1 MENLSTKP
9 AAPPPSPRK
18 HASALWVSQRRPF
31 PKLLSKSKPPLQQDS
46 CSYQEAGGH
55 PWGGGGGGR
64 LAPPRALQ
72 LDPAATPGS
81 DVLEN
86 SPLPRPPGEGV
97 HSMKW
102 G

>member
-55 PWGGGGGGR
+55 PWGGGRGR
-64 LAPPRALQ
+64 GALGPAPGPATRPCCDPRL
-72 LDPAATPGS
+72 
-81 DVLEN
+81 
-86 SPLPRPPGEGV
+86 
-97 HSMKW
+97 
-102 G
+102 